1 MVAKKTEMPSNYF
14 EVIIIII
21 RTIIFVVDS
30 FTVVVKINLIV
41 N

>member
-14 EVIIIII
+14 EVIIII